1 MKATGEDSE
10 HRGAP
15 AAMGTVLASAETE
28 RLGEAFMLRF
38 ITVVLVLI
46 WLAGSIGHVGAGL
59 IHFLLVLAAAALL
72 IEIFGGRRSAA

>member
-1 MKATGEDSE
+1 MKATGRDSE
-10 HRGAP
+10 NRGAL
-15 AAMGTVLASAETE
+15 AAMGTVLASAQMG
-28 RLGEAFMLRF
+28 RLGKGYMLRF

-46 WLAGSIGHVGAGL
+46 WLAGSIGHVGGGL